1 MLRAVPVFR
10 GWAGCICLG
19 VLLASVSPVI
29 LGQQATAPAPSADS
43 LQTAQQANAR
53 LEELAKE
60 AARHPLDATI
70 GPGDL
75 IHVDVFDV
83 PDLSRDVRVSMSG
96 EITLPLIPGAIHVG
110 GLTPF
115 QAQDDIAKKLL
126 QNGLVTHPQV
136 SVMMKEQHGAS
147 ISVLGAVSKPGVYQ
161 EPRPMT
167 VLEALALAG
176 GLAPDAGSVMM
187 ITRPARPAGT
197 SEAGTIQ
204 PVARGGT
211 GASTPTGPSGAN
223 GATEAAASANATIP
237 PAQTITVDVEHLLES
252 GESAYNIP
260 VYGGDI
266 LTVPHAGIVYVAGAV
281 NQAGGFVLPNSQDHM
296 SILRA
301 MALAHGTTLTAK
313 LNQSLIIRKTK
324 DGKEQQV
331 NVRLGDILSQKKPD
345 EPLYANDILL
355 VPDSNAKRA
364 FYKAANAAVSVTTG
378 LLIFR

>member
-1 MLRAVPVFR
+1 MLSAVPVFR
-10 GWAGCICLG
+10 GWTGCLRFG
-19 VLLASVSPVI
+19 VLLLSIAPVI
-29 LGQQATAPAPSADS
+29 FGQQAPAPSVAGAES

-53 LEELAKE
+53 LAELARE

-75 IHVDVFDV
+75 IHIDVFDV
-83 PDLSRDVRVSMSG
+83 PDLSRDVRVSLSG
-96 EITLPLIPGAIHVG
+96 DIMLPLIPSPIHVE

-115 QAQDDIAKKLL
+115 QAQDKIAEELL
-126 QNGLVTHPQV
+126 RNGLVTHPQV

-161 EPRPMT
+161 ELRPMT

-176 GLAPDAGSVMM
+176 GLATDAGSVVM
-187 ITRPARPAGT
+187 ITRPARAAGT
-197 SEAGTIQ
+197 NEPGTIQ
-204 PVARGGT
+204 PVARDA
-211 GASTPTGPSGAN
+211 GASTTTPPSGPNAA
-223 GATEAAASANATIP
+223 GPAASANVIIL
-237 PAQTITVDVEHLLES
+237 PAQTITVNVDSLLES
-252 GESAYNIP
+252 GESEYNVP

-281 NQAGGFVLPNSQDHM
+281 NQAGGFVLPNSEDHM

-324 DGKEQQV
+324 DGKEQQL

-345 EPLYANDILL
+345 EPLYANDILF
-355 VPDSNAKRA
+355 VPDSTSKRA

-378 LLIFR
+378 LLIFH

>member
-1 MLRAVPVFR
+1 
-10 GWAGCICLG
+10 
-19 VLLASVSPVI
+19 LLLSVAPPIFAHQASVSSPAPVSPAP
-29 LGQQATAPAPSADS
+29 LSATAAES
-43 LQTAQQANAR
+43 LETAQQANAR
-53 LEELAKE
+53 LEELARE
-60 AARHPLDATI
+60 AARHPLDTTI

-96 EITLPLIPGAIHVG
+96 EITLPLIPGAIRVG

-115 QAQDDIAKKLL
+115 QAQDKIAKELL

-147 ISVLGAVSKPGVYQ
+147 ISVLGAVSKPGIYQ

-176 GLAPDAGSVMM
+176 GLASDAGSVVMV
-187 ITRPARPAGT
+187 TRPVRPMGT
-197 SEAGTIQ
+197 NEPGTIQ
-204 PVARGGT
+204 PVAQTTEGRV
-211 GASTPTGPSGAN
+211 TP
-223 GATEAAASANATIP
+223 AAAGSSAASEGAPPTNVVIP
-237 PAQTITVDVEHLLES
+237 PAQTITVNVDHLLES
-252 GESAYNIP
+252 GESAYNVP

-266 LTVPHAGIVYVAGAV
+266 VTVPHAGIVYVAGAV

-296 SILRA
+296 SVLRA
-301 MALAHGTTLTAK
+301 MALAHGTVLTAK
-313 LNQSLIIRKTK
+313 LNRSVIIRKAK

-331 NVRLGDILSQKKPD
+331 NVRLGDILSQKMPD
-345 EPLYANDILL
+345 QPLYANDILF

-364 FYKAANAAVSVTTG
+364 FYKAANAAISVSTG
-378 LLIFR
+378 VLVFRGTE